1 MKSTLPIKIPLLA
14 VDKDELLSFE
24 NTLLMKDFSVKKIKE
39 KLPELSFVID
49 HLIGLVPIKRYITVD
64 VMKHNFKNEGNT
76 CRDGSFHID
85 GLNNNYAMWVIGD
98 FRTEFLME
106 EVFID
111 GLGSEK
117 PIEINPKLKYLIDDT
132 FHKIQEIDESTPFV
146 YDSRCIHRG
155 RVAAKG
161 SKRILVRVCS
171 SDYIRPKNV
180 DLLKANKMEVTY
192 GT

>member
-1 MKSTLPIKIPLLA
+1 MKSTLPIQLPIIS
-14 VDKDELLSFE
+14 VDKGKLLSFE
-24 NTLLMKDFSVKKIKE
+24 DTTLLKDFSLKKVKDRV
-39 KLPELSFVID
+39 PELSGVID
-49 HLIGLVPIKRYITVD
+49 HLIGLVPNKKYITVD

-76 CRDGSFHID
+76 CRDISFHVD

-117 PIEINPKLKYLIDDT
+117 PIEINPKLKSAIKDT
-132 FHKIQEIDESTPFV
+132 IHEIKEIDESSPFV

-161 SKRILVRVCS
+161 SKRILVRVCA
-171 SDYIRPKNV
+171 SDYITPKNV
-180 DLLKANKMEVTY
+180 DLLKANKFAGGY
-192 GT
+192 GF